1 MGLLFEEFYGVIF
14 FGKEGWGGFTLNF
27 MLYSKPVTNNRVSF
41 FLSSANE
48 QVSAGLKLTVI
59 G

>member
-1 MGLLFEEFYGVIF
+1 MGLLYEEFYGVTF
-14 FGKEGWGGFTLNF
+14 FGEAGWGGITLNF
-27 MLYSKPVTNNRVSF
+27 MLHSKPVTNNRVSF

-48 QVSAGLKLTVI
+48 QVSAGLKWTVI